1 MDCDKLVEFAK
12 EMDEDVIVSK
22 SHAFL
27 CTESGQ
33 NEIIEDI
40 KEKGLTSIVVSA

>member
-1 MDCDKLVEFAK
+1 VEYAK
-12 EMDEDVIVSK
+12 ELDGVVVSK
-22 SHAFL
+22 QHSFL

-40 KEKGLTSIVVSA
+40 KEKKLNCIVVSA